1 MAKTRKTTWVVL
13 FLVALVLFIIFV
25 LIENSMANCYERK
38 PAVVAAAEVPE
49 NLQLTK
55 RNMKKYFEVKEVDS
69 SLFTDDD
76 TVVSLN
82 DVERLY
88 LQENIHA
95 KEILSKKSFADT
107 ADLTADLVN
116 PARVSFSVS
125 AIQNAAAGRI
135 RTGQEINVYKYDSSM
150 KSTEKILEGL
160 YVQEAYNS
168 GGDVISSSDSDS
180 IAVTF
185 TVLIE
190 GDEEEYFYRS
200 IAGNELCVSVVEK
213 NIPRQKHQKM
223 DMMQEKI
230 RRTGTVPSN
239 GGGV

>member
-25 LIENSMANCYERK
+25 LIESNMANRYERK
-38 PAVVAAAEVPE
+38 PAVVATMEVPE

-55 RNMKKYFEVKEVDS
+55 KNMKKYFEVKEVDS
-69 SLFTDDD
+69 SLFTDD
-76 TVVSLN
+76 TVVSFH
-82 DVERLY
+82 DVEGLY

-95 KEILSKKSFADT
+95 KEILSKKSLVDT

-116 PARVSFSVS
+116 PVKVSFSVS

-135 RTGQEINVYKYDSSM
+135 RTGQKINVYKYDSSM
-150 KSTEKILEGL
+150 KNTEKILEGL
-160 YVQEAYNS
+160 YVQEAYDSEGNM
-168 GGDVISSSDSDS
+168 ISSSDSSS

-190 GDEEEYFYRS
+190 EEKEEYFYHS
-200 IAGNELCVSVVEK
+200 IAGNELYVSIVEQEELSGNEKK
-213 NIPRQKHQKM
+213 NIPVGKEYVTQ
-223 DMMQEKI
+223 
-230 RRTGTVPSN
+230 
-239 GGGV
+239 